1 MSDDCLISS
10 KTIITA
16 AAGGGLCQPVQ
27 SAKSFF
33 RADGGRS
40 LSVAV
45 ARSFR
50 KQDSVRA
57 GPLRNE
63 VRDGLFADATR
74 EVPMKRFDIYEI
86 SLQMVFD
93 LRSAPRFRPRH
104 PLATSPSLMNCGCR
118 RQRGRRRGRGRLKI
132 IPVTAAPA
140 TSATTTSC
148 GYRKLRVTPALHVKH
163 VNIQT

>member
-1 MSDDCLISS
+1 MWTRRDAQWSLPNYLISCE
-10 KTIITA
+10 TIITA

-57 GPLRNE
+57 RPLRNE

-74 EVPMKRFDIYEI
+74 EAPMKRFEVYEI
-86 SLQMVFD
+86 SLQMV
-93 LRSAPRFRPRH
+93 SALA
-104 PLATSPSLMNCGCR
+104 PLLDSVLAIL
-118 RQRGRRRGRGRLKI
+118 QRLTY
-132 IPVTAAPA
+132 P
-140 TSATTTSC
+140 
-148 GYRKLRVTPALHVKH
+148 
-163 VNIQT
+163 